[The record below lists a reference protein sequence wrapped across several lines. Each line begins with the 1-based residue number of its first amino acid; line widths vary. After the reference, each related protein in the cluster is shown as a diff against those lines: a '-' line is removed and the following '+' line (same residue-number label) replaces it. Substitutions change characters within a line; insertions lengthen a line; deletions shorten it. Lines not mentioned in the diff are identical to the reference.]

1 MQKSEIKNAQN
12 GIITFKTGGTT
23 SNPKLVVKTVR
34 NLENESRDIFDEL
47 NLENGL
53 EFISTTTT
61 EHLFGYTF
69 QYMLPLTHGFSV
81 NPARINYPEDINVK
95 NACLITTPSFLEAMR
110 KYSSQPVIRP
120 KVIIAAGAKLEK
132 ETFNYA
138 KQIADRVVEI
148 YGSTET
154 GVIGYRENPEDRFKL
169 FKGIKILETTDDYT
183 KIHTDYSAESIVIID
198 DRIKLSGNFIEF
210 IGRNGRILKIQE
222 KRINSEEMEQTIID
236 RDFIKDCYCFEFKG
250 KIASLA
256 VLTEKGLDFAHKNG
270 TLELI
275 KQLKNSLN
283 SKFDVVPQRWKFVY
297 EIPKDIRGKFDKE
310 EIRKIFELNLSLP
323 LVYKRFHD
331 GDTAELE
338 LCFLKNSNFFKGHFD
353 KFPILPGVVQLF
365 FANYYATKAFKID
378 CRCGQIRKIKFTN
391 IIKPDKNI
399 RLVFNKTT
407 NGINFKY
414 EDDEKTYS
422 SGIFPI
428 KNYL

>member
-1 MQKSEIKNAQN
+1 M
-12 GIITFKTGGTT
+12 
-23 SNPKLVVKTVR
+23 
-34 NLENESRDIFDEL
+34 
-47 NLENGL
+47 
-53 EFISTTTT
+53 
-61 EHLFGYTF
+61 
-69 QYMLPLTHGFSV
+69 
-81 NPARINYPEDINVK
+81 
-95 NACLITTPSFLEAMR
+95 
-110 KYSSQPVIRP
+110 
-120 KVIIAAGAKLEK
+120 
-132 ETFNYA
+132 
-138 KQIADRVVEI
+138 
-148 YGSTET
+148 
-154 GVIGYRENPEDRFKL
+154 
-169 FKGIKILETTDDYT
+169 
-183 KIHTDYSAESIVIID
+183 
-198 DRIKLSGNFIEF
+198 
-210 IGRNGRILKIQE
+210 KIQE

-275 KQLKNSLN
+275 KQLKNSWN